1 MDRRDFLEVHRNLE
15 SSSNLLEIRD
25 LKTYFYLDEGVV
37 RAVDGVSF
45 EIRRGAILGVVGESG
60 CGKSV
65 LARSIMRM
73 IRPPGRTLEGEIL
86 YHRDSSG
93 EDGNDSNGTVDL
105 TRLAPNGPEIRKIRG
120 NDITMIFQEP
130 LVSFSPV
137 HTVGSQMT
145 EGIRYHRH
153 VPKGEARD
161 RAVRM
166 LRRVGI
172 PDAER
177 RIDEHPFNFSGGMLQ
192 RAMIGMALSS
202 EPRLLI
208 ADEPTTALD
217 VTTQA
222 QILELMKE
230 LQSEF
235 GMAMVL
241 ISHNLGVVAQM
252 AEEVIVMY
260 LGKIVERRDVG
271 GLFRDPKHPYT
282 QDLLRSIPKLG
293 RTRQIGRLAAI
304 SGSVPPPYVR
314 PPGCPFHPRCPK
326 FMPGKCDVI
335 VPEPVDLGNG
345 QSVSCLLYSESAET
359 GDGGE

>member
-45 EIRRGAILGVVGESG
+45 DIRRGAILGVVGESG

-105 TRLAPNGPEIRKIRG
+105 TRLPPNGSEIRKIRG

-145 EGIRYHRH
+145 EGIRYPPSRTQ
-153 VPKGEARD
+153 GRGAGSR
-161 RAVRM
+161 RA
-166 LRRVGI
+166 
-172 PDAER
+172 DAEK
-177 RIDEHPFNFSGGMLQ
+177 SG
-192 RAMIGMALSS
+192 
-202 EPRLLI
+202 
-208 ADEPTTALD
+208 
-217 VTTQA
+217 
-222 QILELMKE
+222 
-230 LQSEF
+230 
-235 GMAMVL
+235 
-241 ISHNLGVVAQM
+241 
-252 AEEVIVMY
+252 
-260 LGKIVERRDVG
+260 
-271 GLFRDPKHPYT
+271 
-282 QDLLRSIPKLG
+282 
-293 RTRQIGRLAAI
+293 
-304 SGSVPPPYVR
+304 
-314 PPGCPFHPRCPK
+314 HPRRRAP
-326 FMPGKCDVI
+326 DR
-335 VPEPVDLGNG
+335 
-345 QSVSCLLYSESAET
+345 
-359 GDGGE
+359 

>member
-1 MDRRDFLEVHRNLE
+1 
-15 SSSNLLEIRD
+15 
-25 LKTYFYLDEGVV
+25 
-37 RAVDGVSF
+37 
-45 EIRRGAILGVVGESG
+45 
-60 CGKSV
+60 
-65 LARSIMRM
+65 
-73 IRPPGRTLEGEIL
+73 
-86 YHRDSSG
+86 
-93 EDGNDSNGTVDL
+93 
-105 TRLAPNGPEIRKIRG
+105 
-120 NDITMIFQEP
+120 
-130 LVSFSPV
+130 
-137 HTVGSQMT
+137 
-145 EGIRYHRH
+145 
-153 VPKGEARD
+153 
-161 RAVRM
+161 M

-293 RTRQIGRLAAI
+293 RTRQTGRLAAI

-314 PPGCPFHPRCPK
+314 PPR
-326 FMPGKCDVI
+326 
-335 VPEPVDLGNG
+335 VPVPPTLSQVHARK
-345 QSVSCLLYSESAET
+345 VRRYRA
-359 GDGGE
+359 